1 MENIFFLFIPLKP
14 EMNLHYVAVGLYIA
28 ITLRS
33 ILVASHGTILNFF
46 IVHDDLLINCTRD

>member
-1 MENIFFLFIPLKP
+1 LFIPLKP